1 MDSEEANLFDSTVS
15 LHKDHVRLSISDGN
29 QSAGMCPTEI
39 ICELPMKLPCA
50 SVSSAFLVV
59 LLQVLNQLGS
69 HRSWQKA
76 KGDIL
81 IKLKRQISPRTLVFK
96 KDVCRA
102 RPWWA
107 WTPVWENPNR
117 LKKADLCFQI
127 KVIFLNGDLRV
138 HFDLLCSFLYQG
150 GAPDS
155 WLSPGW
161 NKHP

>member
-1 MDSEEANLFDSTVS
+1 MVS

-39 ICELPMKLPCA
+39 ICELPMKLPRA

-81 IKLKRQISPRTLVFK
+81 IKLKRHISPRTLVFK

-127 KVIFLNGDLRV
+127 KVIFFWMGIPGCILTYCVVVCIKGV
-138 HFDLLCSFLYQG
+138 LLTVGFLLAGINIYN
-150 GAPDS
+150 PR
-155 WLSPGW
+155 
-161 NKHP
+161 